1 MIRLQRLFQEALA
14 AGTMNPEILRDL
26 LQLDEGEGCE
36 PYAFTWHG
44 KRHARAL
51 ADTPPAGIL
60 REHQANGEKKI
71 PTENRFI
78 EGDNLEVLKLLQ
90 PEYAG
95 RVRLIYIDPPYNTG
109 KDFVYAD
116 DFRDNLRDYL
126 RQTGRA
132 SERSAKPSANDT
144 SGRLHTAWLNMMLP
158 RLILA
163 RRLLR
168 PDGAIFISCDE
179 TEQARLRMMMDELFG
194 EENFVADMVWAA
206 GRKNDS
212 RLISVSHEYIVCY
225 CRDAAYLRKEKVEWR
240 ARKKGLTEIYAQHR
254 RLLRQHRNDF
264 AAMTAGLKQ
273 WFREL
278 PDGHPSKAHRHFSC
292 VDQRGIYFPDN
303 ISWPGGGGPRFEVLH
318 PVTRRPVK
326 IPSRGWMTSDPARFQ
341 QWIDDDRVHFGRD
354 ETTVPCIKSYLHERE
369 TTVPYSVFYQD
380 GRAATRRLRHLMGG
394 DYFHFPKDETVLQEI
409 VGMASTGEDI
419 VLDFF
424 AGSGTLGHAVMA
436 QNAADGGHRRYLL
449 VQSAEPLDPEHKDQR
464 AAAELCDALNRPRTI
479 AELTKERLRRVA
491 DHMRHSHP
499 GQTSDFQ
506 FRTFVLEEK

>member
-1 MIRLQRLFQEALA
+1 M
-14 AGTMNPEILRDL
+14 
-26 LQLDEGEGCE
+26 
-36 PYAFTWHG
+36 
-44 KRHARAL
+44 
-51 ADTPPAGIL
+51 PPSGVL
-60 REHQANGEKKI
+60 RERKEEGLEAAT
-71 PTENRFI
+71 TENRFI

-90 PEYAG
+90 PAYAG

-116 DFRDNLRDYL
+116 DFRANLRDYL
-126 RQTGRA
+126 QRTGRTP
-132 SERSAKPSANDT
+132 ERFTKPSANDT

-179 TEQARLRMMMDELFG
+179 TEQARLRMMMDEVFG

-225 CRDAAYLRKEKVEWR
+225 CRDAAHLRKEKVEWR
-240 ARKKGLTEIYAQHR
+240 AQKKGLSAIYAQHR
-254 RLLRQHRNDF
+254 RLQRQYQDDF
-264 AAMTAGLKQ
+264 AAMAAELKR
-273 WFREL
+273 WFRAL

-292 VDQRGIYFPDN
+292 VDRRGIYFPDN

-326 IPSRGWMTSDPARFQ
+326 IPSRGWMTSDPAKFQ
-341 QWIDDDRVHFGRD
+341 EWIEEDRVHFGRD
-354 ETTVPCIKSYLHERE
+354 ETTIPCIKSYLHERE
-369 TTVPYSVFYQD
+369 TTVPYSIFYQD
-380 GRAATRRLRHLMGG
+380 GRAATKRLRKLMGG

-409 VGMASTGEDI
+409 VGMASSGEDL

-436 QNAADGGHRRYLL
+436 QNAIDGGHRRYLL
-449 VQSAEPLDPEHKDQR
+449 VQSAESLDPEKKDQGT
-464 AAAELCDALNRPRTI
+464 AAALCDAWGRPRTI
-479 AELTKERLRRVA
+479 AELTKERLRRA
-491 DHMRHSHP
+491 ANQIRKSHP
-499 GQTSDFQ
+499 GVAGDFG
-506 FRTFVLEEK
+506 FRAWALEAE